1 MSHNGRVVKEYMP
14 HYVIKNYS
22 TIKTNQ
28 ENFRQIDWTS
38 KQYPKYGI
46 PAAERLIWYV
56 LPYMWILVLKS
67 MMTKLLY
74 IEYQRLN
81 IMKGTK
87 GNSGNQYEKDKTFSL
102 DKLSVIKWED
112 LWESV
117 LRKLMLETFDG

>member
-1 MSHNGRVVKEYMP
+1 
-14 HYVIKNYS
+14 
-22 TIKTNQ
+22 
-28 ENFRQIDWTS
+28 
-38 KQYPKYGI
+38 
-46 PAAERLIWYV
+46 
-56 LPYMWILVLKS
+56 